1 MSSGTSP
8 QAKKKGFT
16 MPHTFVILVV
26 IILIA
31 TALTWVI
38 PSGEYARIEDP
49 ISGRKIVDATSFT
62 YVENVRVS
70 PIQLPMLIIN
80 AFSANADLITL
91 ILLSG
96 AAIHMLTATGALQA
110 LVASIVRRF
119 SGKVSVFIPLLMLVF
134 ALICTTQ
141 GVNTFIAFAPITVM
155 LALSL
160 GLDSIVGVGIILLGG
175 AIGFSTG
182 TLNVSTT
189 LVAQKIAELPNY
201 SGIGYRW
208 VCFAVFYVITC
219 TLLVRYAKKIQKNP
233 ELSPMYDLDKNS
245 QFKNANLDEFGTLDT
260 RKILCIIALVIA
272 LVAIVYG
279 CINLDWDF
287 AEQSGIF
294 LVLSIAVGI
303 LGGFDANKICAEF
316 MNGAKKMLSAAFIIM
331 FARAIGSVLSAGVIT
346 DTIVHS
352 MAVVLTG
359 LPAAL
364 LGVGMLAANTLINV
378 VLTSGSGQAAAVMP
392 IMIPLSDLLGVTRQT
407 CILSFNFGDGFC
419 NYILPTSTALMGILG
434 AADVPYDRWM
444 RFMWK
449 IFLVWLAVGA
459 VLVVIA

>member
-8 QAKKKGFT
+8 QTKKKGFT

-62 YVENVRVS
+62 YVDNVRVS

-378 VLTSGSGQAAAVMP
+378 VLTSGSG
-392 IMIPLSDLLGVTRQT
+392 
-407 CILSFNFGDGFC
+407 
-419 NYILPTSTALMGILG
+419 
-434 AADVPYDRWM
+434 
-444 RFMWK
+444 
-449 IFLVWLAVGA
+449 
-459 VLVVIA
+459 